1 MSPKQ
6 STADARFN
14 AISNVSPDGIMT
26 LSIFGYVTYVNPAFL
41 RLTGFSEEDFV
52 GKHLIHIPTLKGL
65 NVKPFLNIQK
75 NIMSGNLQ
83 DSFIQ
88 FPYNRKDGSQGIGD
102 AYFTIININGK
113 RELISIVKDV
123 TKRVELEKENK
134 RYTENLEKMVE
145 ERTQQI
151 MDNEKMV
158 TVAQVSSMI
167 THDLKGPLQII
178 NNSLHLIGLK
188 PEEQDRYLEFIRV
201 AVKQANDLLEEFSM
215 QGKKTPLSLEYVDLG
230 DIIEESLLQVKTSEK
245 IGFETVINTKNKV
258 RVDRSKMLRVIN
270 NLIKNAVEAM
280 PNGGKISIIVKDESE
295 HVKIKIKDTG
305 VGIPED
311 KLSNL
316 FRPFRS
322 TKTKGMGLGLAFC
335 KETIQ
340 AHNGTISVESKLGKG
355 TTFTIT
361 IPVNID
367 YDLKKHMEDNEKQK
381 VTFIKRE

>member
-1 MSPKQ
+1 MSPNQ
-6 STADARFN
+6 STSDARFT

-26 LSIFGYVTYVNPAFL
+26 LSLFGYVTYVNPAFL

-52 GKHLIHIPTLKGL
+52 GKHIIHIPTLKGL
-65 NVKPFLNIQK
+65 NVKPFLDIQK
-75 NIMSGNLQ
+75 NIMRGNLR

-88 FPYNRKDGSQGIGD
+88 FPYNRKDSTQGIGD
-102 AYFTIININGK
+102 AYFTTIKVNGK
-113 RELISIVKDV
+113 RELIAIVKDV
-123 TKRVELEKENK
+123 TKQVELEKENK

-158 TVAQVSSMI
+158 TMAQVSSMI

-178 NNSLHLIGLK
+178 NNSLHLINLK
-188 PEEQDRYLEFIRV
+188 PDEQARYLEFIRV
-201 AVKQANDLLEEFSM
+201 AVKQANELLEEFSM
-215 QGKKTPLSLEYVDLG
+215 QGKKTPLNLEYVYLE

-245 IGFETVINTKNKV
+245 IDFETINNTKDKV
-258 RVDRSKMLRVIN
+258 RVDRSKMLRVIS

-280 PNGGKISIIVKDESE
+280 PNGGKISIIVTDESK

-305 VGIPED
+305 VGIPKD
-311 KLSNL
+311 KLNNL

-322 TKTKGMGLGLAFC
+322 TKTKGMGLGLTFC

-340 AHNGTISVESKLGKG
+340 AHNGTITVESKLGKG

-361 IPVNID
+361 IPKNID
-367 YDLKKHMEDNEKQK
+367 YELKKHMESSEK
-381 VTFIKRE
+381 

>member
-6 STADARFN
+6 STSDARFT

-26 LSIFGYVTYVNPAFL
+26 VSLLGYITYVNPAFL

-52 GKHLIHIPTLKGL
+52 GKHIIHIPTLKGL

-75 NIMSGNLQ
+75 NILSGNLL

-88 FPYNRKDGSQGIGD
+88 FSYNRKDGSQGIGD
-102 AYFTIININGK
+102 AYFATININGK

-123 TKRVELEKENK
+123 TKQVELEKENK

-158 TVAQVSSMI
+158 TMAQVSSMI

-178 NNSLHLIGLK
+178 NNSLHLIDLK

-215 QGKKTPLSLEYVDLG
+215 QGKKTPLNLEYVDLG
-230 DIIEESLLQVKTSEK
+230 NIIDESLLQVKTSEK
-245 IGFETVINTKNKV
+245 IGFKTVINTKNKIKL
-258 RVDRSKMLRVIN
+258 DRSKMLRVMS

-280 PNGGKISIIVKDESE
+280 PNGGKISLIVKDERDY
-295 HVKIKIKDTG
+295 VKIKIKDTG
-305 VGIPED
+305 VGIPKD

-340 AHNGTISVESKLGKG
+340 AHKGTISVESKLGKG

-367 YDLKKHMEDNEKQK
+367 YDIKKHMESSEN
-381 VTFIKRE
+381 

>member
-6 STADARFN
+6 STSDARFT

-26 LSIFGYVTYVNPAFL
+26 LSLFGYVTYVNPAFL

-52 GKHLIHIPTLKGL
+52 GKHIIHIPTLKGL
-65 NVKPFLNIQK
+65 NVKPFLDIQK
-75 NIMSGNLQ
+75 NIMRGNLL

-88 FPYNRKDGSQGIGD
+88 LPYNRKDSTQGIGD
-102 AYFTIININGK
+102 AYFTTININGK

-123 TKRVELEKENK
+123 TKQVELEKENK

-158 TVAQVSSMI
+158 TMAQVSSMI

-178 NNSLHLIGLK
+178 NNSLHLINLK
-188 PEEQDRYLEFIRV
+188 PDEQARYLEFIRV
-201 AVKQANDLLEEFSM
+201 AVKQANELLEEFSM
-215 QGKKTPLSLEYVDLG
+215 QGKKTPLNLEYVYLE

-245 IGFETVINTKNKV
+245 IDFETINNTKDKV
-258 RVDRSKMLRVIN
+258 RVDRSKMLRVIS

-280 PNGGKISIIVKDESE
+280 PKGGKISIIVTDELK

-305 VGIPED
+305 VGIPKD
-311 KLSNL
+311 KLNNL

-322 TKTKGMGLGLAFC
+322 TKTKGMGLGLTFC

-340 AHNGTISVESKLGKG
+340 AHNGTITVESKLGKG

-361 IPVNID
+361 IPKNID
-367 YDLKKHMEDNEKQK
+367 YELKKHMGSSEK
-381 VTFIKRE
+381 

>member
-1 MSPKQ
+1 MSSKQ
-6 STADARFN
+6 STSDARFT

-52 GKHLIHIPTLKGL
+52 GKHIIHIPTLKGL

-75 NIMSGNLQ
+75 NIMRGNLL
-83 DSFIQ
+83 DSFMQ
-88 FPYNRKDGSQGIGD
+88 FPYNRKDGTQGIGD
-102 AYFTIININGK
+102 AYFTTLNINGK

-123 TKRVELEKENK
+123 TKQIELEKENK

-158 TVAQVSSMI
+158 TMAQVSSMI

-178 NNSLHLIGLK
+178 NNSLHLINLK
-188 PEEQDRYLEFIRV
+188 PDEQARYLEFIRV
-201 AVKQANDLLEEFSM
+201 AVKQANELLEEFSM
-215 QGKKTPLSLEYVDLG
+215 QGKKTPLNLEYVYLE
-230 DIIEESLLQVKTSEK
+230 DIIEESLLHVKTSEK
-245 IGFETVINTKNKV
+245 IDFETINNTKDKV
-258 RVDRSKMLRVIN
+258 RVDRSKMLRVIS

-280 PNGGKISIIVKDESE
+280 PNGGNISIIVKEESE
-295 HVKIKIKDTG
+295 HVTIKIKDTG
-305 VGIPED
+305 VGIPKD
-311 KLSNL
+311 KLNNL

-322 TKTKGMGLGLAFC
+322 TKTKGMGLGLTFC

-340 AHNGTISVESKLGKG
+340 AHKGTISVESKLGKG
-355 TTFTIT
+355 TTFTLK
-361 IPVNID
+361 IPKNID
-367 YDLKKHMEDNEKQK
+367 YDLKKHMESSGK
-381 VTFIKRE
+381 

>member
-1 MSPKQ
+1 MSPNQ
-6 STADARFN
+6 STSDARFT

-26 LSIFGYVTYVNPAFL
+26 LSLFGYVTYVNPAFL

-52 GKHLIHIPTLKGL
+52 GKHIIHIPTLKGL
-65 NVKPFLNIQK
+65 NVKPFLDIQK
-75 NIMSGNLQ
+75 NIMRGNLR

-88 FPYNRKDGSQGIGD
+88 FPYNRKDSTQGIGD
-102 AYFTIININGK
+102 AYFTTIKVNGK
-113 RELISIVKDV
+113 RELIAIVKDV
-123 TKRVELEKENK
+123 TKQVELEKENK

-158 TVAQVSSMI
+158 TMAQVSSMI

-178 NNSLHLIGLK
+178 NNSLHLINLK
-188 PEEQDRYLEFIRV
+188 PDEQARYLEFIRV
-201 AVKQANDLLEEFSM
+201 AVKQSNELLEEFSM
-215 QGKKTPLSLEYVDLG
+215 QGKKTPLNLEYVYLE

-245 IGFETVINTKNKV
+245 IDFETINNTKDKV
-258 RVDRSKMLRVIN
+258 RVDRSKMLRVIS

-280 PNGGKISIIVKDESE
+280 PNGGKISIIVTDESK

-305 VGIPED
+305 VGIPKD
-311 KLSNL
+311 KLNNL

-322 TKTKGMGLGLAFC
+322 TKTKGMGLGLTFC

-340 AHNGTISVESKLGKG
+340 AHNGTITVESKLGKG

-361 IPVNID
+361 IPKNID
-367 YDLKKHMEDNEKQK
+367 YELKKHMESSEK
-381 VTFIKRE
+381 